1 MQLKETFERV
11 KRASKSLALLS
22 DKQRND
28 ILNAVADA
36 ILNQKERILEANA
49 KDLAKMSKENPLYDR
64 LQLTESRLEGIA
76 GDMRNV
82 ATLPTPLGHIT
93 KQKTLPNGLR
103 LCRVSVPFGVIG
115 MIYEARPNVTFDVFS
130 LCFKSGN
137 ACVLKGG
144 KDADESNREEV
155 ALIHEVIEKY
165 ANSHLSP
172 LTSHLSPLTSHLSP
186 LTSHL
191 LKDVVALLPATH
203 EATGEMLNAVGY
215 VDLCI
220 PRGGRKLI
228 DFVRDTAR
236 IPVIETGA
244 GVVNTYFDKDGDVEM
259 GRAIINNAKTR
270 RVSVCNALDCLL
282 VHQDRL
288 ADLYRL
294 VEPLSEKHV
303 LIYADAQAYAALDG
317 KYPYLEHATED
328 SFGTEFMDYK
338 LAIKTVAS
346 LDEALAHIDA
356 NGSGHSEAIITQDEQ
371 AARRFQT
378 HVDAACVYW
387 NAPTSFTDGAQF
399 GLGAE
404 IGISTQKL
412 GPRGPMALEEICT
425 YKWLIEGEGQTRP

>member
-1 MQLKETFERV
+1 MQLKDTFERV

-22 DKQRND
+22 DEQRNE
-28 ILNAVADA
+28 IINAVADA
-36 ILNQKERILEANA
+36 IVNNKARILDANA
-49 KDLAKMSKENPLYDR
+49 QDLAKMSKDNPLYDR
-64 LQLTESRLEGIA
+64 LQLTDSRLEGIA
-76 GDMRNV
+76 SDMRNV
-82 ATLPTPLGHIT
+82 AILPSPLGHIT
-93 KQKTLPNGLR
+93 KQKTLPNGLH

-144 KDADESNREEV
+144 KDADYSNREEV
-155 ALIHEVIEKY
+155 SLIHEILKKY
-165 ANSHLSP
+165 GVS
-172 LTSHLSPLTSHLSP
+172 
-186 LTSHL
+186 
-191 LKDVVALLPATH
+191 KDVVALLPATH

-244 GVVNTYFDKDGDVEM
+244 GVVNTYFDKEGDLEM
-259 GRAIINNAKTR
+259 GKAIINNAKTR

-282 VHQDRL
+282 IHESRL
-288 ADLYRL
+288 ADLPAL
-294 VEPLSEKHV
+294 CEKMAEKQV
-303 LIYADAQAYAALDG
+303 IIYADEQAFKNLDG
-317 KYPYLEHATED
+317 RYPLLEHATDE
-328 SFGTEFMDYK
+328 SFGIEFMDYK

-346 LDEALAHIDA
+346 LEEALDHIDE
-356 NGSGHSEAIITQDEQ
+356 NGSGHSEAIITMNKQTARKFQ
-371 AARRFQT
+371 A

-412 GPRGPMALEEICT
+412 GPRGPMALEEITT
-425 YKWLIEGEGQTRP
+425 YKWLIEGEGQIRP

>member
-1 MQLKETFERV
+1 MQLKDTFERV

-22 DKQRND
+22 DEQRNE

-36 ILNQKERILEANA
+36 IIANQARILDANA
-49 KDLAKMSKENPLYDR
+49 QDLAKMSKDNPLYDR
-64 LQLTESRLEGIA
+64 LQLTESRLDGIA
-76 GDMRNV
+76 SDMRNV
-82 ATLPTPLGHIT
+82 ATLPSPLGHIT

-144 KDADESNREEV
+144 KDADCSNREEV
-155 ALIHEVIEKY
+155 ALIHEILEKHGV
-165 ANSHLSP
+165 S
-172 LTSHLSPLTSHLSP
+172 
-186 LTSHL
+186 
-191 LKDVVALLPATH
+191 KDVVALLPATH

-244 GVVNTYFDKDGDVEM
+244 GVVNTYFDAEGDIEM
-259 GRAIINNAKTR
+259 GKAIINNAKTR

-282 VHQDRL
+282 IHESRL
-288 ADLYRL
+288 TDLPALCEKMAEKQVIIFADN
-294 VEPLSEKHV
+294 
-303 LIYADAQAYAALDG
+303 QAYAALDG
-317 KYPYLEHATED
+317 KYPLLEHATAD

-346 LDEALAHIDA
+346 LDEALEHIDH
-356 NGSGHSEAIITQDEQ
+356 NGSGHSEAIITMNEQ
-371 AARRFQT
+371 TARKFQA

-412 GPRGPMALEEICT
+412 GPRGPMALEEITT